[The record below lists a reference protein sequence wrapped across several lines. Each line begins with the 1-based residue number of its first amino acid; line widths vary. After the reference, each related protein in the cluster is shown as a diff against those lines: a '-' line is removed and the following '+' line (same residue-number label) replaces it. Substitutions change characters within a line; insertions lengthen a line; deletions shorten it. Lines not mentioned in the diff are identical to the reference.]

1 MEKSKLLNFL
11 YNTTLFGLITIFLFS
26 CITTKNVDNE
36 ELGHYYKY
44 KFGYRIDG
52 NLIKKSTLENNLF
65 ELTITPNY
73 SVLNFSMLNKTNQPF
88 SILWDSVRL
97 TENSIKTKVF
107 LWGSNFNERKETLAP
122 ANIYPGKR
130 YNNGLIPMD
139 LVVRDS
145 TNKDHWKI
153 HPMYPD
159 YDENS
164 VENSDAIMSLL
175 GQNLIQ
181 LHLVIAIREKTQAF
195 DINIVPIEI
204 ERVTQSPL
212 NTK

>member
-1 MEKSKLLNFL
+1 
-11 YNTTLFGLITIFLFS
+11 
-26 CITTKNVDNE
+26 
-36 ELGHYYKY
+36 
-44 KFGYRIDG
+44 
-52 NLIKKSTLENNLF
+52 
-65 ELTITPNY
+65 
-73 SVLNFSMLNKTNQPF
+73 MLNKTHQPI
-88 SILWDSVRL
+88 SIIWDSVRL

-107 LWGSNFNERKETLAP
+107 LWGSNFNERTQPLAS
-122 ANIYPGKR
+122 ANVYPSKV

-145 TNKDHWKI
+145 SNKDQWKI

-164 VENSDAIMSLL
+164 VANSETIMSLL

-181 LHLVIAIREKTQAF
+181 LHFVIAINDKTQAF

-204 ERVTQSPL
+204 EHVTQSPL

>member
-1 MEKSKLLNFL
+1 MQKIKHIQVIYYIVAFL
-11 YNTTLFGLITIFLFS
+11 SLVIIFS
-26 CITTKNVDNE
+26 NCVTTKNVDNE

-44 KFGYRIDG
+44 KFGYRVDG
-52 NLIKKSTLENNLF
+52 NLIKKSTLENHLF

-73 SVLNFSMLNKTNQPF
+73 SVLNFSILNKTNQPF
-88 SILWDSVRL
+88 SIIWDSVRL

-107 LWGSNFNERKETLAP
+107 LWGANFNERIQPLESA
-122 ANIYPGKR
+122 IVYPSKV
-130 YNNGLIPMD
+130 YHNGIIPMD

-159 YDENS
+159 YDEYS
-164 VENSDAIMSLL
+164 VANSDAIMSLL
-175 GQNLIQ
+175 GQNLLQ
-181 LHLVIAIREKTQAF
+181 LHFVIAIKEKIQVF
-195 DINIVPIEI
+195 EINIVPIEI
-204 ERVTQSPL
+204 EHVTQSPL